1 MPLLRPRRLALWLAG
16 AVATGAGLFVACSSE
31 PSPTPV
37 DAGADAVAA
46 DVAPPPEAAPPTDS
60 ATDARPDSGCV
71 VERGAAVD
79 AGDEADAAV
88 EAGDDGGDPLGDA
101 ASFTLTQA
109 MAGFPEHDGGVLT
122 ARITTE
128 LGEIVCHLD
137 EAAAPI
143 SVANFVGLARGT
155 RPFLKSG
162 QWTVGRFYDGLL
174 WHRVIP
180 DFVIQ
185 GGDPR
190 GTGTGGPGYAL
201 PNENHAP
208 QDLGVLS
215 MAASNPTPEDFLP
228 SGSQFYIVVGDGPK
242 ADYNVFGA
250 CSVETAKAVAAVE
263 RRANDKP
270 KVAVHM
276 SVSIERCPR

>member
-1 MPLLRPRRLALWLAG
+1 MSLPRPSRLVLWLVGALAAG
-16 AVATGAGLFVACSSE
+16 AGAFLACSSDPA
-31 PSPTPV
+31 PSAADAGV
-37 DAGADAVAA
+37 DAPVADT
-46 DVAPPPEAAPPTDS
+46 APPLDASPFVDA

-71 VERGAAVD
+71 VDRGPGD
-79 AGDEADAAV
+79 AGVDL
-88 EAGDDGGDPLGDA
+88 EAGVDGGDPVGDA
-101 ASFTLTQA
+101 ASFTLAQA

-128 LGEIVCHLD
+128 LGEIVCRLD
-137 EAAAPI
+137 EAAAPV
-143 SVANFVGLARGT
+143 STANFVGLARGT

-162 QWTVGRFYDGLL
+162 QWTVGKFYDGLI

-190 GTGTGGPGYAL
+190 GTGTGGPGYSL

-215 MAASNPTPEDFLP
+215 MAASNPTPEEFLP
-228 SGSQFYIVVGDGPK
+228 SGSQFYVVVGKGPK
-242 ADYNVFGA
+242 ADYNVVGT
-250 CSVETAKAVAAVE
+250 CSVETAKAIAAVE
-263 RRANDKP
+263 RRTNDKP
-270 KVAVHM
+270 VVPVHM
-276 SVSIERCPR
+276 NVSIERCPR